1 MNKQIPAFL
10 SAMSKQMHE
19 QSNRCTA
26 EPTPHR
32 NDIRIGAGVIV
43 AHKMG
48 CMLPGGKYTENPAEA
63 IRAAKGIHRL
73 TCKR

>member
-1 MNKQIPAFL
+1 MTNNQL
-10 SAMSKQMHE
+10 
-19 QSNRCTA
+19 
-26 EPTPHR
+26 PTPHR
-32 NDIRIGAGVIV
+32 NDIRIGTGVIV

-48 CMLPGGKYTENPAEA
+48 WMLPGGKYTENPAEA